1 MNKWRS
7 VPLLVVLLA
16 GGVARGEDWPQFRG
30 PRRDNISRETGLLRK
45 FPEDGPKVLWSV
57 EACQGYAAAAI
68 VGERVFF
75 EDYNRDEKQWLL
87 RCLNLADGKELW
99 RVTDPKLIRPN
110 HGITRTVPACD
121 GKLVF
126 VLDPKCVLHA
136 VDVTS
141 GKEVWRQDFV
151 DTYKTQIPPWNNG
164 QCPLLDGDRLIVAPG
179 GAEAL
184 LVALDP
190 ATGRELWRT
199 PNPDNWPMSHASVM
213 PGELGGVRQY
223 VYCTLMGLV
232 GVDATDGKVLWRH
245 ARKFNVAVAPS
256 PLPIAPDRVFMTS
269 GYDAGTMMIRV
280 RKDGDTFRTESLFEL
295 TAEQWN
301 AEVHTPILF
310 QDKLFAVGRKEK
322 GLFTCL
328 ELDGRTVWTSGGQ
341 ASFDLG
347 SFLLADG
354 MFFILDGRTGL
365 LRLVAA
371 ETGGYRE
378 LDRAQVLSGDN
389 VWGPMALS
397 SRKLVLRDM
406 TKMVCIDVAGP

>member
-1 MNKWRS
+1 MNRWRS
-7 VPLLVVLLA
+7 VPLLVVLL
-16 GGVARGEDWPQFRG
+16 GGGAVRGEDWPQFRG
-30 PRRDNISRETGLLRK
+30 PRRDNISRETGLLRR
-45 FPEDGPKVLWSV
+45 FPEGGPKVLWSV

-99 RVTDPKLIRPN
+99 RVNDPKLIRPN

-136 VDVTS
+136 VDATS
-141 GKEVWRQDFV
+141 GKEVWRRDFV

-223 VYCTLMGLV
+223 VYCTLKGLV
-232 GVDATDGKVLWRH
+232 GVNAADGKVLWRH

-269 GYDAGTMMIRV
+269 GYDAGTTMIRV
-280 RKDGDTFRTESLFEL
+280 HQDGDAFRTDSLFEL

-310 QDKLFAVGRKEK
+310 RDKLFAVGRKEK

-354 MFFILDGRTGL
+354 VFFILDGRTGL

-406 TKMVCIDVAGP
+406 TKMVCIDVAAP